1 MTGLAIDV
9 RGLSKRFGTRQ
20 VVSGLD
26 LQVPEGEICGFLG
39 GNGSGK
45 TTTIRMLCG
54 LLTPDAGSGAC
65 LGLDIIRQS
74 AEIRFQVGYMTQR
87 FSFYGDLTVQENL
100 DFVAR
105 LYQLPEHRKVVAATM
120 ERMEL
125 SNRSDQLAGN
135 LSGGWKQRMAL
146 AACVMHRPK
155 LLLLDEPTAG
165 VDAKARR
172 EFWDLIN
179 DMAGEG
185 MTVLV
190 STHYMDEAERCK
202 RVVYLSGGRLVVQG
216 TAEDVVRD
224 AALVVFELTGDGIDK
239 ISKRLRGA
247 PGVESATIFGQALR
261 VAGLDRAAMLGSIER
276 LKDDAGVEEV
286 PARLDDVFI
295 HLLQDQE
302 EAA

>member
-1 MTGLAIDV
+1 
-9 RGLSKRFGTRQ
+9 
-20 VVSGLD
+20 
-26 LQVPEGEICGFLG
+26 
-39 GNGSGK
+39 
-45 TTTIRMLCG
+45 
-54 LLTPDAGSGAC
+54 
-65 LGLDIIRQS
+65 
-74 AEIRFQVGYMTQR
+74 MTQR
-87 FSFYGDLTVQENL
+87 FSFYGDLTVAENL

-105 LYQLPEHRKVVAATM
+105 LYQLPQHRKVVADTM
-120 ERMEL
+120 ARMAL

-216 TAEDVVRD
+216 TAADVVRD
-224 AALVVFELTGDGIDK
+224 AALVVFELTGGGIDK
-239 ISKRLRGA
+239 ISKLLRGA

-261 VAGLDRAAMLGSIER
+261 VVGLDRTAMLGAIER
-276 LKDDAGVEEV
+276 LKGDAGVEEV